1 MKVLGRRLQGAVS
14 SKDGIVEREEDL
26 GDRVVAGDGERGE
39 EVVGRV
45 GEELAQRNL
54 RAGEDDG
61 LAAKGPESAVGPLS
75 STRRGQSAPEIFLR
89 VREQSTSA
97 RARATPRRALGRT
110 SRNESAEAV
119 KARVSV
125 PCRMR
130 KPSQAA

>member
-1 MKVLGRRLQGAVS
+1 MKVLGRRLHGAVS

-61 LAAKGPESAVGPLS
+61 LAA
-75 STRRGQSAPEIFLR
+75 
-89 VREQSTSA
+89 
-97 RARATPRRALGRT
+97 
-110 SRNESAEAV
+110 
-119 KARVSV
+119 
-125 PCRMR
+125 
-130 KPSQAA
+130 